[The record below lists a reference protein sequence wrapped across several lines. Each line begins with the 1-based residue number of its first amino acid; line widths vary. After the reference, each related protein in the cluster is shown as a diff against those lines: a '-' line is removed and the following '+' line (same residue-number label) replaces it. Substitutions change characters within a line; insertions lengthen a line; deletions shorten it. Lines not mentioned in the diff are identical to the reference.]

1 MKKHEILEALDRIN
15 EYSDYEVQINAIYI
29 RNIAAEAYGL
39 IQSLSR
45 KAKSFPAGRRKES

>member
-1 MKKHEILEALDRIN
+1 MKKYEILEALDRIK

-29 RNIAAEAYGL
+29 RNIATEAYRL

-45 KAKSFPAGRRKES
+45 KAKSLPAGRRKEP

>member
-1 MKKHEILEALDRIN
+1 MREHEILEALDRIN

-45 KAKSFPAGRRKES
+45 KAESLPAGRRKES